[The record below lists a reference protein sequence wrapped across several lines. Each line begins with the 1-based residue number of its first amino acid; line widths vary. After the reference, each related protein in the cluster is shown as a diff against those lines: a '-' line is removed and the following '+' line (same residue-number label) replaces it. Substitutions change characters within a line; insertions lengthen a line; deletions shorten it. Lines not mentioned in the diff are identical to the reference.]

1 MPEPH
6 RVLVIANRTCPCPAL
21 LEEVARRVEDHDP
34 IAVLLVA
41 PALNSRLRH
50 YLSDIDPAVAD
61 AKQRL
66 ELARTGLSAFGVNA
80 DTEVGDADPHT
91 AIADALARFAAAEV
105 IVSTLPPGQSNW
117 LERGLVERAR
127 ADFGV
132 PITHLVSRYGADVA
146 VGAHADG

>member
-1 MPEPH
+1 
-6 RVLVIANRTCPCPAL
+6 L
-21 LEEVARRVEDHDP
+21 LEEVAQRSEEHER

-50 YLSDIDPAVAD
+50 FMSDIDPAVAD
-61 AKQRL
+61 AAERL
-66 ELARTGLSAFGVNA
+66 ELARTGLSAFGVIA

-91 AIADALARFAAAEV
+91 AIADALARFAASEI

-117 LERGLVERAR
+117 LERGLIERAR
-127 ADFGV
+127 SDFGV

-146 VGAHADG
+146 GVALVDG